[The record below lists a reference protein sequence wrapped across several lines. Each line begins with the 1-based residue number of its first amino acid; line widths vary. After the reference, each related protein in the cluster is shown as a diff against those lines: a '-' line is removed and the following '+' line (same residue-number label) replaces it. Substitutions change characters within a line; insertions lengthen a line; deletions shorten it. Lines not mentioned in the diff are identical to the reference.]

1 MIGILVQSS
10 ALPIPRR
17 SPMTAARRRPGG
29 PKFVMAG
36 KLIAYCASPPQ
47 LVAELER
54 KSMSKLEPQHHRQGW
69 EIALI
74 LVTALWGWSFVAIHD
89 ALNDLSDSAF
99 NAYRFL
105 IAALAMWIVARVKGS
120 RFSRQDVFGGVAA
133 GVALYLA
140 FFFQTKGLA
149 YTTASNASFI
159 TGLAVVFTPLFA
171 YWLLKV
177 RPEKRQ
183 LFGAA
188 TATIGLALLTLKNL
202 AIHWG
207 DMLVVLCAASFALHI
222 VVLSKVSKTARV
234 LNIAFV
240 QVAVV
245 GGLSLLQS
253 LALNEFSL
261 PFRSETMTAIL
272 IIALLGTAVGFYVQT
287 RAQVASSPNRI
298 ALIIVLEPLFGG
310 VFAYFLAGDRLSPL
324 NLLGAGLIILGML
337 ITEFHLKASRAG
349 AD

>member
-1 MIGILVQSS
+1 
-10 ALPIPRR
+10 
-17 SPMTAARRRPGG
+17 
-29 PKFVMAG
+29 
-36 KLIAYCASPPQ
+36 
-47 LVAELER
+47 
-54 KSMSKLEPQHHRQGW
+54 MSKLDPCNHRQGW
-69 EIALI
+69 EAALI

-89 ALNDLSDSAF
+89 ALRYLSDSAF

-105 IAALAMWIVARVKGS
+105 IAALVMLMVVLLKGG
-120 RFSRQDVFGGVAA
+120 RFSRQDVLGGVAA
-133 GVALYLA
+133 GLALYLA

-171 YWLLKV
+171 YWLLKT

-183 LFGAA
+183 LLGAA

-202 AIHWG
+202 AMHWG
-207 DMLVVLCAASFALHI
+207 DVLVVLCAASFALHI
-222 VVLSKVSKTARV
+222 VILSKASKTARV
-234 LNIAFV
+234 LNITFV

-253 LALNEFSL
+253 LALNEFAL
-261 PFRSETMTAIL
+261 PSRSETINAIL
-272 IIALLGTAVGFYVQT
+272 IIALLGTAIGFYVQT
-287 RAQVASSPNRI
+287 QAQVASSPNRI

-324 NLLGAGLIILGML
+324 NLLGAGLIVLGML
-337 ITEFHLKASRAG
+337 ITEFNFKASRAEI
-349 AD
+349 D